1 MDSIYLIFLF
11 LPAFACLF
19 WIVLSFFI
27 SRRTSTFWILTIL
40 SLDLMLYFF
49 ADAIYVTPGRS
60 TYSVVYSHLASI
72 ISGPSFIPL
81 LWMYFDRIRNHRH
94 FRTTQYIWVIFSFSL
109 FFATF
114 ALTSVMGVDAVAA
127 FLERLYAEG
136 PAIVP
141 EYKGR
146 LEWDYYWW
154 ASAGYRIVVGA
165 EFLIGIVYVISFL
178 IKNKIS
184 FVNVWRYF
192 RKGGS
197 VSIVELQ
204 LSTLFIAGLY
214 ILSKVFFFKDV
225 FDSHPVI
232 AVAQSL
238 LVTTWYFA
246 FMLCSLPGE
255 KKTLTLVQASHVM
268 FYNYN
273 SAIKG
278 PIIDIM
284 MEELVEESEPESL
297 MRLQEKIGETLQTAR
312 MSSAELAA
320 VKEKLYGTV
329 AGTWDDSLVARFQ
342 TLMVNEKL
350 FLRPSLSLGDI
361 ADRLHTNKTYIS
373 KLVNNTYNLSFP
385 ELLNA
390 LRIDYAQQYLVTH
403 RGAKQDEIAK
413 ACGFLSASAF
423 NNIFKKVTG
432 MTPKMWLASKQKK

>member
-1 MDSIYLIFLF
+1 MDSIYIILLF

-27 SRRTSTFWILTIL
+27 SRRTSSFWILTVL
-40 SLDLMLYFF
+40 SFVLMMYFF
-49 ADAIYVTPGRS
+49 ADAIYATPGRS
-60 TYSVVYSHLASI
+60 THNVAYSHLASTL
-72 ISGPSFIPL
+72 SGPSFLPL
-81 LWMYFDRIRNHRH
+81 LWMYFDRIRHHRRFH
-94 FRTTQYIWVIFSFSL
+94 TPQFIWVLLPFSL
-109 FFATF
+109 FISTF
-114 ALTSVMGVDAVAA
+114 ALTSVMGIDTVAA

-136 PAIVP
+136 PGIVS

-146 LEWDYYWW
+146 LEWDYFWW

-165 EFLIGIVYVISFL
+165 EFAVGIVYVISYL

-184 FVNVWRYF
+184 FINVWRYF
-192 RKGGS
+192 RKGGG

-204 LSTLFIAGLY
+204 LSTLLIAGLY

-225 FDSHPVI
+225 FDAHPLV

-238 LVTTWYFA
+238 LVTAWYFA

-255 KKTLTLVQASHVM
+255 KKTVTLVQASHVM

-278 PIIDIM
+278 PIIEIM
-284 MEELVEESEPESL
+284 MDELVEESEPEAL
-297 MRLQEKIGETLQTAR
+297 MRLQEKIGETLHSAR
-312 MSSAELAA
+312 MSSTDLAA
-320 VKEKLYGTV
+320 LKEKLYGTV
-329 AGTWDDSLVARFQ
+329 AGTWDDSLVSRFQ
-342 TLMVNEKL
+342 GLMVNEKL
-350 FLRPSLSLGDI
+350 YLRPSLSLGDI
-361 ADRLHTNKTYIS
+361 AERLRTNKTYIS
-373 KLVNNTYNLSFP
+373 KLVNNTYNISFP

-390 LRIDYAQQYLVTH
+390 LRIDYAQHYLLSH
-403 RGAKQDEIAK
+403 RDAKQEEIAK

-432 MTPKMWLASKQKK
+432 TTPKVWLASVKK